1 MSIENYFLFK
11 DFTVSLLLKRRVG
24 QLKVFINENRKVEEN
39 NQKRASL
46 RVMCVY
52 SRGRWVWTK
61 CGVKQTAILKKGRR

>member
-46 RVMCVY
+46 RVMC
-52 SRGRWVWTK
+52 GLLQ
-61 CGVKQTAILKKGRR
+61 G